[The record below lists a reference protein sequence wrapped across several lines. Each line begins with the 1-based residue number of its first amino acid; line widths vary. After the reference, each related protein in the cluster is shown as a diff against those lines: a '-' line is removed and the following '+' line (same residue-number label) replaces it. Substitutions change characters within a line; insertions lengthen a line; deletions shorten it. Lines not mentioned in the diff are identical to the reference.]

1 MTSTSSKKT
10 RCCEQCKK
18 PVPDGYGVA
27 AELTVD
33 GKTAKKVLYCVDCAR
48 QVIESLAQ
56 QQQ

>member
-18 PVPDGYGVA
+18 PVPDDYGVA

-33 GKTAKKVLYCVDCAR
+33 GKTTKKVLYCVDCAR